1 MKGNFAAI
9 ALVVIGAV
17 ALGVNL
23 DLFELDL
30 VAKVV
35 AAGADRAGCRF
46 VRDAGRISAA
56 DWWTG
61 NRGFSIRFPFNKGL
75 GIGLCGLLSGIVS
88 FGSSKLWSNLILR
101 NAK

>member
-30 VAKVV
+30 VALIRK
-35 AAGADRAGCRF
+35 
-46 VRDAGRISAA
+46 
-56 DWWTG
+56 WWPLAL
-61 NRGFSIRFPFNKGL
+61 IAL
-75 GIGLCGLLSGIVS
+75 GIGLFLTPDD
-88 FGSSKLWSNLILR
+88 SNKQR
-101 NAK
+101 

>member
-30 VAKVV
+30 VALIRK
-35 AAGADRAGCRF
+35 
-46 VRDAGRISAA
+46 
-56 DWWTG
+56 WWPLAL
-61 NRGFSIRFPFNKGL
+61 IAL
-75 GIGLCGLLSGIVS
+75 GIGLFLTPDDGRR
-88 FGSSKLWSNLILR
+88 SS
-101 NAK
+101 